1 MIKLLQKPLSKP
13 IIIIGRAILLSVQ
26 SALVVA
32 TVWMSQT
39 ADERREIPSS
49 AATPA
54 RPVLPVPTSLTAADP
69 AHPAA
74 PLARPLEVANS
85 SARHEWTQGDCMDP
99 AIIERLAA
107 NPDEFIKMVEENDRI
122 KRRQL
127 VYRKETAA
135 LLVQQARA
143 SGEPLRQF
151 TLPDLDG
158 RELMVEI
165 ISSDLSPSGQ
175 SGSFHGRL
183 AGQPESLVTLA
194 FEFGTEAFT
203 VLSPEDGLYLQAD
216 PREPGELIVKS
227 IDPDIYVAF
236 KCGNPDHQ

>member
-1 MIKLLQKPLSKP
+1 MIKSPKKRTAKSLVTQSIPLLVL
-13 IIIIGRAILLSVQ
+13 

-39 ADERREIPSS
+39 ADERRDDPLPTSN
-49 AATPA
+49 PA
-54 RPVLPVPTSLTAADP
+54 RQVTQVPTSLTAGDTSDP
-69 AHPAA
+69 AT
-74 PLARPLEVANS
+74 PLPRPLKVGNS
-85 SARHEWTQGDCMDP
+85 SALHEWTEGDCMDP
-99 AIIERLAA
+99 AVIERLAS

-158 RELMVEI
+158 RELVVEI

-183 AGQPESLVTLA
+183 AGRPESMVTLA

-203 VLSPEDGLYLQAD
+203 VLSPEDGIYLQAD

-227 IDPDIYVAF
+227 IDPAIYVAF

>member
-1 MIKLLQKPLSKP
+1 MIQFSHKKLFPKSLIIKALPL
-13 IIIIGRAILLSVQ
+13 LVLC
-26 SALVVA
+26 ALVVVS
-32 TVWMSQT
+32 VWMSQT
-39 ADERREIPSS
+39 ADKRRENPSS
-49 AATPA
+49 ASKPT
-54 RPVLPVPTSLTAADP
+54 RPVLQVPASLKAMDASV
-69 AHPAA
+69 
-74 PLARPLEVANS
+74 PLARPLDVGNF

-143 SGEPLRQF
+143 SGEPLRHF

-158 RELMVEI
+158 RELKVEI

-183 AGQPESLVTLA
+183 AGRPESLVTLA

-227 IDPDIYVAF
+227 IDPAIYAAF